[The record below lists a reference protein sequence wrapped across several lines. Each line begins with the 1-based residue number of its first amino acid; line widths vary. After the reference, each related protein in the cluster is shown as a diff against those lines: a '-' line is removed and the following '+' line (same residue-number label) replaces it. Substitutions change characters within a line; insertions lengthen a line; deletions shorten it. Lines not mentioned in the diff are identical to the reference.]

1 MRDVVAVIVGLLV
14 GMATNMAFVLINV
27 AIYPMPEGVGFNN
40 QEGLAE
46 YIGTLPL
53 LAFLIV
59 LVAHLSQ
66 AFVGSLVAAK
76 ISLRPMTVAMIVGS
90 ISLILGAI
98 NMINLF
104 EVTPRWMLIEIP
116 LYLVVAWGA
125 AKLVQKN
132 RSLEQ

>member
-1 MRDVVAVIVGLLV
+1 MRDVVAVIVGLLAGV
-14 GMATNMAFVLINV
+14 ATNMAFVLINV
-27 AIYPMPEGVGFNN
+27 AIYPMPEGVGFND

-53 LAFLIV
+53 LSFLIV

-98 NMINLF
+98 NMINLI

-116 LYLVVAWGA
+116 LYLVVAWVA
-125 AKLVQKN
+125 AKLVQKTVV
-132 RSLEQ
+132 

>member
-27 AIYPMPEGVGFNN
+27 AIYPMPEGVGFND

-53 LAFLIV
+53 LSFLIV

-98 NMINLF
+98 NMINLI

-116 LYLVVAWGA
+116 LYLVVAWVA
-125 AKLVQKN
+125 AKLVQKS